1 LLLAKTRTIATG
13 TTKNYGF
20 IVVAKQHKVILLF
33 PEFWSSVCFTR
44 AGSQLRRQIINAP
57 NKRRGKINGYSK
69 NAGVSQAKKAA
80 VYIAGAWL

>member
-1 LLLAKTRTIATG
+1 M
-13 TTKNYGF
+13 
-20 IVVAKQHKVILLF
+20 
-33 PEFWSSVCFTR
+33 R

-80 VYIAGAWL
+80 VYIAGAWLQKDKTKEVLRAGLVEEPRFPLFT